1 MQKAL
6 EPTYIRTPKFID
18 EIKDDKV
25 LNEQE
30 QRKQAIKEHIS
41 QYMQL
46 NSTIRK

>member
-25 LNEQE
+25 LNEQV
-30 QRKQAIKEHIS
+30 QRKQAIKERIQEYMKIS
-41 QYMQL
+41 VK
-46 NSTIRK
+46 NV